1 MTSEESPSGLG
12 ARRAAHEL
20 LAAVL
25 RRHQSLDDALEQ
37 SAAMASLAPRDRAL
51 ARLIVATCLRR
62 LGQID
67 RVLNALLDHPLPP
80 RATLTQDALR
90 IGAAQLLFL
99 DTPPHAAVGT
109 AVALISGRHAVYRG
123 LVNAVLRRV
132 ARDGSAMLATIST
145 SENLPGWLRESWVA
159 AYGEAGTAAIA
170 DALMADPPLDLTLK
184 SGDPAAWATSLDARV
199 LPTGTLRRTSGGA
212 PSQLPGFTEGAWW
225 VQDAAATLP
234 VKLLGDLAGGVVI
247 DLCAAPG
254 GKTAQIAACGARV
267 IAVERSVQRARRLG
281 LNLERLGLTAEIVV
295 ADAAVWTPAVLAAR
309 VLLDAPCSAT
319 GTARRNPDVLHLKS
333 ADDVERLLATQARL
347 LDAAA
352 GMTARGGLL
361 VYCVCSLQPEEGPAQ
376 IDAFLARD
384 QRFLRVPIVGSEIGG
399 LVECIDPKGDLRTL
413 PSHLAQSGGL
423 DGFYAARLLRT
434 G

>member
-1 MTSEESPSGLG
+1 MNAEGTPSGLG
-12 ARRAAHEL
+12 ARSAAHEL

-25 RRHQSLDDALEQ
+25 RQHQSLDDALEQ
-37 SAAMASLAPRDRAL
+37 STAMAALAPRDRAL

-67 RVLNALLDHPLPP
+67 RVLGQLLDHPLPP
-80 RATLTQDALR
+80 RATLTHDALR

-132 ARDGSAMLATIST
+132 GRDGPALLAKTST
-145 SENLPGWLRESWVA
+145 LDNLPAWLRESWVA
-159 AYGEAGTAAIA
+159 AYGESVTSEIA

-184 SGDPAAWATSLDARV
+184 SGDPTAWAAILDAQT
-199 LPTGTLRRTSGGA
+199 LPTGTLRRTAGGA
-212 PSQLPGFTEGAWW
+212 PSQLPGFNDGAWW

-234 VKLLGDLAGGVVI
+234 VKLLGDVAGGAVI

-254 GKTAQIAACGARV
+254 GKTAQIAASGARV

-281 LNLERLGLTAEIVV
+281 LNLERLGLAAEIVV

-309 VLLDAPCSAT
+309 VLLVAPCSAT
-319 GTARRNPDVLHLKS
+319 GTARRNPDVLHLKTRE
-333 ADDVERLLATQARL
+333 DLERLLAIQARL

-352 GMTARGGLL
+352 AMTARGGLL

-376 IDAFLARD
+376 ITAFLERER
-384 QRFLRVPIVGSEIGG
+384 RFVRMPVAAAEIGG
-399 LVECIDPKGDLRTL
+399 LGECIDARGDLRTL
-413 PSHLAQSGGL
+413 PSHLAPRGGL
-423 DGFYAARLLRT
+423 DGFYAARLIRT